1 MQFDLIRNI
10 SSIIKCICEPPMD
23 SNQHCDVAFTLEL
36 MTKKREYGTTGI
48 PLYIASLAIYK
59 VQWA

>member
-1 MQFDLIRNI
+1 M
-10 SSIIKCICEPPMD
+10 KCICEPPMD